1 MDSRHK
7 DVLKGLGDPIT
18 RSMTKKAQEI
28 LNKKINYFL

>member
-18 RSMTKKAQEI
+18 RSMTKKGSRDFGQ
-28 LNKKINYFL
+28 KS